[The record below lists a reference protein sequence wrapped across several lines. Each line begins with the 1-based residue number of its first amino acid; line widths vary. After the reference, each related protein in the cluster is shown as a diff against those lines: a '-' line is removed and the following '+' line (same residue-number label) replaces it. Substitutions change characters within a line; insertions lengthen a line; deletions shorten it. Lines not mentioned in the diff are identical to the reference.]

1 MIHVCYNLNS
11 KIFDGL
17 LLSAMSIAKH
27 SSEPVQFH
35 ILSADLSHL
44 KPEWTSVTAQQAE
57 LLNAAIRTYDER
69 HDAELIDCAGEYAK
83 YLADGR
89 NRMSIYTPYNLFRLF
104 LDVIELKGNPDK
116 IIYIDTDTMCRRDIK
131 ELWDVDINDYEFAAA
146 LDFMGKKWIN
156 KNYCNAGVLYIN
168 LKKVKETGL
177 WTKARQRVHDK
188 TMAMPDQ
195 SALHDLATFK
205 LVLPDKFNEQRTI
218 KEDTVIKHFCKG
230 IKFYLFIPRV
240 YNYKQWQRDKVHKKL
255 KIHDFDDIYGDFDA
269 IMAKHGR

>member
-89 NRMSIYTPYNLFRLF
+89 NRISIYTPYNLFRLF

-131 ELWDVDINDYEFAAA
+131 ELWDVDISEYEFAAA

-156 KNYCNAGVLYIN
+156 KNWHWWSSTA
-168 LKKVKETGL
+168 
-177 WTKARQRVHDK
+177 
-188 TMAMPDQ
+188 
-195 SALHDLATFK
+195 
-205 LVLPDKFNEQRTI
+205 
-218 KEDTVIKHFCKG
+218 
-230 IKFYLFIPRV
+230 
-240 YNYKQWQRDKVHKKL
+240 
-255 KIHDFDDIYGDFDA
+255 
-269 IMAKHGR
+269 

>member
-1 MIHVCYNLNS
+1 
-11 KIFDGL
+11 
-17 LLSAMSIAKH
+17 
-27 SSEPVQFH
+27 
-35 ILSADLSHL
+35 
-44 KPEWTSVTAQQAE
+44 
-57 LLNAAIRTYDER
+57 
-69 HDAELIDCAGEYAK
+69 
-83 YLADGR
+83 
-89 NRMSIYTPYNLFRLF
+89 
-104 LDVIELKGNPDK
+104 
-116 IIYIDTDTMCRRDIK
+116 MCRRDIK

-255 KIHDFDDIYGDFDA
+255 KIHDFDDIYDDYDA
-269 IMAKHGR
+269 VMAKHGR